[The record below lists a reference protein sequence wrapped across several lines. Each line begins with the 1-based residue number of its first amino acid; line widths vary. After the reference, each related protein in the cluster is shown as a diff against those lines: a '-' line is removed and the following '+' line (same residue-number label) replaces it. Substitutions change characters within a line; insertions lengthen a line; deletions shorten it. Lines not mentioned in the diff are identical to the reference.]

1 MKAVKI
7 QKFVEK
13 NMTLIIAISIISG
26 TLFGL
31 YLPTLTPALKPWIPV
46 TLFLMLYP
54 MMVGI
59 QVEQLAK
66 AAKSVKEISVS
77 MLLNFIISPLIG
89 FLVATLILGGTPS
102 FQVALILLAATPCA
116 GMVVGWTGMAKGNA
130 PLALI
135 IVSLSLVLSIVTI
148 PLTMRLLA
156 GSLVT
161 VDFIGLFKG
170 TFLVILIP
178 LVLGDITRRIII
190 RKSGQQGFMKIK
202 PILPPLSMLGMFLIL
217 FISLALGANKIVQQ
231 WQSIFII
238 FAAILVFYFVQLVVS
253 VFLVRRAGMSN
264 ADGIAL
270 VYSVVGKN
278 VSLAVGL
285 ASQFFSPLT
294 VAMLAINP
302 LVQAPLMAWFMR
314 WSGKHMPV
322 EDIAQKIKTVNSDD
336 SPTNKSGGNNA
347 EKN

>member
-1 MKAVKI
+1 MQAVKI
-7 QKFVEK
+7 QQFVEK
-13 NMTLIIAISIISG
+13 NMMYIIASSIILG

-31 YLPTLTPALKPWIPV
+31 YLPALTPALKPWTPV

-59 QVEQLAK
+59 QVEQLTQ
-66 AAKSVKEISVS
+66 AAKNGKTIFWSL
-77 MLLNFIISPLIG
+77 LLNFIISPLLG
-89 FLVATLILGGTPS
+89 FLVATLLLGHTPP
-102 FQVALILLAATPCA
+102 FAVALILLAATPCA
-116 GMVVGWTGMAKGNA
+116 GMVVGWTGMAKGNT
-130 PLALI
+130 PLALV
-135 IVSLSLVLSIVTI
+135 IVALSLVLSIVTI

-156 GSLVT
+156 GTLVT
-161 VDFIGLFKG
+161 VDIGALFKG

-178 LVLGDITRRIII
+178 LVLGDITRRLII
-190 RKSGQQGFMKIK
+190 RWSGQAGFMKIK
-202 PILPPLSMLGMFLIL
+202 PLLPPLSMLGMFAIL
-217 FISLALGANKIVQQ
+217 FISLALGADKIIAH

-238 FAAILVFYFVQLVVS
+238 FAAILIFYFVQFAFS
-253 VFLVRRAGMSN
+253 VWLVRQAGMNN

-302 LVQAPLMAWFMR
+302 LIQAPLMAWFLR
-314 WSGKHMPV
+314 WSSKHMPV
-322 EDIAQKIKTVNSDD
+322 APIPIRDTKPQHE
-336 SPTNKSGGNNA
+336 
-347 EKN
+347 